1 MDREKD
7 PQRCRDLR
15 NAERTILGE
24 MDKVN
29 AQNRQKWITIERQ
42 RAELRRLREKAEE
55 LQDQLTAGLA
65 GSAMRGPAGLAMGAS
80 LTKIEVQKELIR
92 QDIGRLEDQ
101 LEQLEREVR
110 ELQRDHDRS
119 QDSLQDNAQQMRSLA
134 CVV

>member
-55 LQDQLTAGLA
+55 LQDQLSAGLA
-65 GSAMRGPAGLAMGAS
+65 SSAMRGPAGLAMGAS

-92 QDIGRLEDQ
+92 QDIGRLENQ

-110 ELQRDHDRS
+110 ELQRDHDRL